1 MEIDQMLLDSLK
13 EGKFDKD
20 MLDDPAMVIVDQ
32 DIESGWEAEE
42 ELLNGESLADSEM
55 IDLIAGDDKL
65 EDMLEYLPEC

>member
-1 MEIDQMLLDSLK
+1 MKIDQMHLDSLT

-20 MLDDPAMVIVDQ
+20 MLSDPAMVIVDQ

-55 IDLIAGDDKL
+55 IDLIAGDDEL
-65 EDMLEYLPEC
+65 EDMMEDLPEE

>member
-55 IDLIAGDDKL
+55 IDLIAGDDEL
-65 EDMLEYLPEC
+65 EDMMEVLPED

>member
-20 MLDDPAMVIVDQ
+20 MLDDPAMGIVDQ

-65 EDMLEYLPEC
+65 EDMLEDLPEC

>member
-55 IDLIAGDDKL
+55 IDLIACDDKL
-65 EDMLEYLPEC
+65 EDMLEDMPEC

>member
-13 EGKFDKD
+13 ESKFDKD

-65 EDMLEYLPEC
+65 EDMLEDLPEC

>member
-65 EDMLEYLPEC
+65 ENMLEDLPEC

>member
-1 MEIDQMLLDSLK
+1 MEIDQMLIDSLK

-65 EDMLEYLPEC
+65 EDMLEDLPEC

>member
-65 EDMLEYLPEC
+65 EDMLEDMPEC

>member
-1 MEIDQMLLDSLK
+1 MEIDQMLLDSLI

-65 EDMLEYLPEC
+65 EDMLEDLPEC

>member
-1 MEIDQMLLDSLK
+1 MLLDSLK

-65 EDMLEYLPEC
+65 EDMLEDLPEC

>member
-1 MEIDQMLLDSLK
+1 MEIDQMLLDSHK

-65 EDMLEYLPEC
+65 EDMLEDLPEC

>member
-1 MEIDQMLLDSLK
+1 MELDQMYLDSLK

-20 MLDDPAMVIVDQ
+20 MLSDPAMVIVDQ

-55 IDLIAGDDKL
+55 IDLIAGDNEL
-65 EDMLEYLPEC
+65 EDMMEDLPED

>member
-1 MEIDQMLLDSLK
+1 MEIDQMILDSLK

-55 IDLIAGDDKL
+55 IDLIVGDDKL
-65 EDMLEYLPEC
+65 EDMLEDMPEC

>member
-1 MEIDQMLLDSLK
+1 MEIDQMILDSLK

-65 EDMLEYLPEC
+65 EDMLEDMPEC

>member
-65 EDMLEYLPEC
+65 EDMLEDLPEC

>member
-32 DIESGWEAEE
+32 DIEYGWEAEE

-65 EDMLEYLPEC
+65 EDMLEDLPEC

>member
-55 IDLIAGDDKL
+55 IDIIAGDDKL
-65 EDMLEYLPEC
+65 EDMLEDLPEC

>member
-20 MLDDPAMVIVDQ
+20 MLDDPAMVIIDQ

-65 EDMLEYLPEC
+65 EDMLEDLPEC

>member
-55 IDLIAGDDKL
+55 IDLIADDDKL
-65 EDMLEYLPEC
+65 EDMLEDLPEC

>member
-42 ELLNGESLADSEM
+42 ELLNGESLADAEM
-55 IDLIAGDDKL
+55 IDLTAGDDKL
-65 EDMLEYLPEC
+65 EDILEDMPEY

>member
-20 MLDDPAMVIVDQ
+20 MLGDPAMVIVDQ

-65 EDMLEYLPEC
+65 EDMLEDLPEC

>member
-13 EGKFDKD
+13 EGRFDKD

-65 EDMLEYLPEC
+65 EDMLEDLPEC

>member
-65 EDMLEYLPEC
+65 EDILEDLPEC

>member
-1 MEIDQMLLDSLK
+1 MKIDQIYLDSLT

-20 MLDDPAMVIVDQ
+20 MLNDPAMVIVDQ

-55 IDLIAGDDKL
+55 IDLIAGDDEL
-65 EDMLEYLPEC
+65 EDMMEDLSEE